1 ERQPPLAPAS
11 IYHVHATLRTSLNEA
26 VKRGHIARN
35 PVLVA
40 KPPQLVEPEI
50 VPLSVE
56 EAQRILD
63 VAAARRNGARFALA
77 LGLGLRQGEAIGLKW
92 SDVNESAA
100 TLTIRRALQRGTWQ
114 HGCNDPHACGMKYHK
129 TKPCKENCTVHKREC
144 PPPCA
149 ADCTGHARHCPR
161 RHGGGLVET
170 EVKSRAGRRVVSI
183 P

>member
-1 ERQPPLAPAS
+1 NLAEWFTHWLDNIITPSVRPKTAARYRTDVVEYLIPGLGGHRIDKLAPEHVEKLYTRLRERQPPLAPAS

-77 LGLGLRQGEAIGLKW
+77 LGLGLRQGEAI
-92 SDVNESAA
+92 
-100 TLTIRRALQRGTWQ
+100 
-114 HGCNDPHACGMKYHK
+114 
-129 TKPCKENCTVHKREC
+129 
-144 PPPCA
+144 
-149 ADCTGHARHCPR
+149 
-161 RHGGGLVET
+161 
-170 EVKSRAGRRVVSI
+170 
-183 P
+183 